1 MAGHTESVS
10 KAELWDGGG
19 SPFRVSY
26 GKLMMWLFL
35 VSDALSFG
43 GLLIAYGFF
52 RHRYP
57 DWPVGEKV
65 FNAMP
70 FLGDGFPLLYVAL
83 MTFILIV
90 SSVTMVLAVEAGHRL
105 DKQGVIKWL
114 TLTVIGGFFFVGS
127 QAWEW
132 YHFIHGSGGV
142 ITTTSGEVYN
152 VKIEND
158 NHSLVRNADGRYSIE
173 DQKNSLHEGGE
184 LLLMQNRY
192 GEGEIINIDESEY
205 EAIFADMADYYTGA
219 SMLRNEYAATS
230 NVSEQAYVQ
239 AAPQFGNAFFFI
251 TGFHGFHVFSGVII
265 NLIILMQVV
274 KGKFDNLGHYEM
286 VEKTGLYWHFVDLV
300 WVFVF
305 TFFYL
310 V

>member
-1 MAGHTESVS
+1 MAGHSESLS
-10 KAELWDGGG
+10 KEELWGGGG

-35 VSDALSFG
+35 VSDALTFG
-43 GLLIAYGFF
+43 GLLVAYGFF
-52 RHRYP
+52 RHKYP

-70 FLGDGFPLLYVAL
+70 FLGEGYPLLYVAL
-83 MTFILIV
+83 MTFILII

-105 DKQGVIKWL
+105 DKKGVIKWL
-114 TLTVIGGFFFVGS
+114 GLTVLGGLFFVGS

-132 YHFIHGSGGV
+132 YHFIHGSGGY
-142 ITTTSGEVYN
+142 ITTSTGEIY
-152 VKIEND
+152 
-158 NHSLVRNADGRYSIE
+158 HSNMDLHMDDEGTLHYVEGLQLV
-173 DQKNSLHEGGE
+173 
-184 LLLMQNRY
+184 QNKY
-192 GEGEIINIDESEY
+192 GEGDIIPVPDAEVEGLL
-205 EAIFADMADYYTGA
+205 ADAVDYWHGA
-219 SMLRNEYAATS
+219 NMLRNEYAATS
-230 NVSEQAYVQ
+230 NSSDNEYVK

-251 TGFHGFHVFSGVII
+251 TGFHGFHVFSGVVI
-265 NLIILMQVV
+265 NFIILLQVM
-274 KGKFDNLGHYEM
+274 KGAYDKRGHFEM